1 MSTHPQRPQ
10 HNALGI
16 LATPRARTFPPGL
29 RSTQPIPLVLSPSI
43 QLSISRPDPGSSSGS
58 PSSQGGSDGVL
69 LYLPPTRFRRLRC
82 VRTESARVWVWD
94 LRVGPR
100 TRSGARTTASPSCH
114 HERPSGQGKGEEAGR
129 EVRTCNGQGR
139 SMTLVVNRL
148 ARRSLVLPVQ
158 VQCHIA
164 TSNGHLPASTYTQTC
179 QAEPRLGGK
188 ITAILA
194 TNLDLPPD
202 PPVLTRM
209 KLRCTSH
216 FFFISISF
224 FGQARMHRTGPVEP
238 SVRGI

>member
-114 HERPSGQGKGEEAGR
+114 HERSSGQGKGEEAGR
-129 EVRTCNGQGR
+129 EVRTCYGQGR
-139 SMTLVVNRL
+139 PMTPVVNRL
-148 ARRSLVLPVQ
+148 ARRSLVLPYKYNV
-158 VQCHIA
+158 
-164 TSNGHLPASTYTQTC
+164 TSLP
-179 QAEPRLGGK
+179 R
-188 ITAILA
+188 TAIF
-194 TNLDLPPD
+194 PPQRTHKPAKPSLELVERS
-202 PPVLTRM
+202 PPSWPP
-209 KLRCTSH
+209 TSTFPGSPCSH
-216 FFFISISF
+216 
-224 FGQARMHRTGPVEP
+224 
-238 SVRGI
+238 